1 MRIRRTSSHFPR
13 VSRANLYRSLIVGID
28 TNVIQL
34 KKVQE
39 AIEQERRLEKLP
51 VAAGASFD
59 SYQRQHQSQCMD
71 DTRVELLIQ
80 LQDWGAHHERPIFWL
95 RGMAGTGKSTISCT
109 LAHKFKSQ
117 NTLGGSFFFSR
128 GSGEANNAVNF
139 VGSLAFHLAKISP
152 AVRENVCDAIAAHSD
167 ITRQGLRNQW
177 EELISGPLSRAKFNQ
192 RPTLNLVIDAL
203 DECGSEDDIRL
214 LLQLFVEVKD
224 LTNIDLG
231 VFVTSRPEI
240 VIRHGFKDIP
250 EIIHQNLDL
259 GEIPRQIVE
268 KDISVFLRQ
277 KLGRLSRQRKLPNW
291 PSEDNIRSLVQKAD
305 CLFIYAATACRF
317 IGDTHWNPEERL
329 FDILEADSANG
340 SDTAQLDEMYMQ
352 VLRCSIFEGR
362 PEREVAK
369 LCDRFK
375 QIVGP
380 IVTLFDEL
388 SISAVAKLL
397 SMPFKSVDVALD
409 SLHSVLNVPGDS
421 ESPIRLLHPSFHD
434 FLLNETR
441 CGDKRL
447 FIQEALVHG
456 NLVTSCLG
464 AISRGL
470 SRNICNLPTPGSP
483 PQDVP
488 QEIMHNALPKHIQY
502 ACQYWVEHLAGTK
515 SDSRAQL
522 QLRQSE
528 EIHKFFQK
536 DFLHWL
542 EAMSLMDKMP
552 QGVLM
557 ITKLANMIE
566 VCAHMTRE
574 LRFPY

>member
-1 MRIRRTSSHFPR
+1 MRTRRRSSHFPWL
-13 VSRANLYRSLIVGID
+13 SRANLNSAPIFGID

-34 KKVQE
+34 RQE
-39 AIEQERRLEKLP
+39 QKAIEQERQLEKLP
-51 VAAGASFD
+51 IAAGVSFD

-71 DTRVELLIQ
+71 DTRVELLRQ

-117 NTLGGSFFFSR
+117 NTLGGNFFFSR

-139 VGSLAFHLAKISP
+139 VGTLAYHLAKISP
-152 AVRENVCDAIAAHSD
+152 EVKENLCDAIAAHSD

-177 EELISGPLSRAKFNQ
+177 KELIRGPLSRAKFKQ

-203 DECGSEDDIRL
+203 DECGSEDDVRL
-214 LLQLFVEVKD
+214 LLQLFVEVQD
-224 LTNIDLG
+224 LANLDLG

-240 VIRHGFKDIP
+240 VIRHGFKDMP

-268 KDISVFLRQ
+268 QDILVFLRQ
-277 KLGRLSRQRKLPNW
+277 KLGRLSLQHELRNW

-317 IGDTHWNPEERL
+317 IEDTDWNPEDRL
-329 FDILEADSANG
+329 SDILKADSANG
-340 SDTAQLDEMYMQ
+340 TDTAQLDEMYMQ
-352 VLRCSIFEGR
+352 VLRCSVIEGR
-362 PEREVAK
+362 PEGEVAR

-375 QIVGP
+375 QVVGP

-397 SMPFKSVDVALD
+397 SVPVKSVKVALD
-409 SLHSVLNVPGDS
+409 SLHSVLNVHDDP

-447 FIQEALVHG
+447 FIQEGLVHG
-456 NLVTSCLG
+456 NLVTNCLG
-464 AISRGL
+464 AISAGL

-483 PQDVP
+483 PQDAP
-488 QEIMHNALPKHIQY
+488 REIMHKALPKHIQY
-502 ACQYWVEHLAGTK
+502 ACQYWVDHLAGTK
-515 SDSRAQL
+515 TDSRSQL
-522 QLRQSE
+522 RLRQSE
-528 EIHKFFQK
+528 EIHRFFQK

-542 EAMSLMDKMP
+542 EAMSLMGKLP
-552 QGVLM
+552 QGVVM
-557 ITKLANMIE
+557 ITKLANMVE
-566 VCAHMTRE
+566 VCFHMI
-574 LRFPY
+574 LR

>member
-1 MRIRRTSSHFPR
+1 M
-13 VSRANLYRSLIVGID
+13 
-28 TNVIQL
+28 
-34 KKVQE
+34 
-39 AIEQERRLEKLP
+39 EQERQLEKLP
-51 VAAGASFD
+51 IAAGASFD

-71 DTRVELLIQ
+71 DTRVELLLQ
-80 LQDWGAHHERPIFWL
+80 LQEWGARHERPIFWL

-109 LAHKFKSQ
+109 LAHKFESQ
-117 NTLGGSFFFSR
+117 NTLGGNFFFSR
-128 GSGEANNAVNF
+128 GSGEANNAVHF
-139 VGSLAFHLAKISP
+139 VGTLAYHLAKVSP
-152 AVRENVCDAIAAHSD
+152 AVRKYVCEAIAAHSD

-177 EELISGPLSRAKFNQ
+177 KELISGPLSRAVFNQ

-224 LTNIDLG
+224 IMTIDLG

-240 VIRHGFKDIP
+240 VIRHGFKDMP

-268 KDISVFLRQ
+268 HDISVFLRQ
-277 KLGRLSRQRKLPNW
+277 KLGQISLQRELLEW

-305 CLFIYAATACRF
+305 CLFIYASTACRF
-317 IGDTHWNPEERL
+317 IEATDWNPEDRL
-329 FDILEADSANG
+329 SGILEADSANG
-340 SDTAQLDEMYMQ
+340 SETAQLDEMYMQ
-352 VLRCSIFEGR
+352 VLRSSVMEKR

-375 QIVGP
+375 QVVGP

-388 SISAVAKLL
+388 SISALAKLL
-397 SMPFKSVDVALD
+397 SMPDKSVEVALG
-409 SLHSVLNVPGDS
+409 SLHSVLNVPNNL

-447 FIQEALVHG
+447 FIQEALVHD
-456 NLVTSCLG
+456 NLVTTCLG
-464 AISRGL
+464 AISAGL
-470 SRNICNLPTPGSP
+470 SRNLCNLPTLGSP
-483 PQDVP
+483 SQDVRR
-488 QEIMHNALPKHIQY
+488 EIMHKALPKHIQY
-502 ACQYWVEHLAGTK
+502 ACQYWVDHLAGTI
-515 SDSRAQL
+515 SDSGVQL
-522 QLRQSE
+522 QLRHSG
-528 EIHKFFQK
+528 EIHRFFQK

-542 EAMSLMDKMP
+542 EAMSLMSKMSL
-552 QGVLM
+552 GVLM
-557 ITKLANMIE
+557 ITKLANMNE
-566 VCAHMTRE
+566 VCAHVMHE

>member
-13 VSRANLYRSLIVGID
+13 LSRANLNSSLIIGID
-28 TNVIQL
+28 ANVIQL
-34 KKVQE
+34 KEEQV
-39 AIEQERRLEKLP
+39 AIEQERQLEKLP
-51 VAAGASFD
+51 IAAGASFD
-59 SYQRQHQSQCMD
+59 SYQHQHQSQCMD
-71 DTRVELLIQ
+71 DTRVELLLQ

-95 RGMAGTGKSTISCT
+95 RGMAGTGKSTISRT
-109 LAHKFKSQ
+109 LAHRFQSQ
-117 NTLGGSFFFSR
+117 NTLGGNFFFSR

-139 VGSLAFHLAKISP
+139 VGTLAYHLAKISP
-152 AVRENVCDAIAAHSD
+152 VVSKYVCEAIAAHSD

-177 EELISGPLSRAKFNQ
+177 KELISGPLSRAEFNQ
-192 RPTLNLVIDAL
+192 PPTLNLVIDAL

-224 LTNIDLG
+224 LTTVDLG
-231 VFVTSRPEI
+231 VFITSRPEI

-268 KDISVFLRQ
+268 QDISVFLRQ
-277 KLGRLSRQRKLPNW
+277 KLGRLSSQRELPNW
-291 PSEDNIRSLVQKAD
+291 PSEDDIRSLIQKAN

-317 IGDTHWNPEERL
+317 IEDTNWDPEDRL
-329 FDILEADSANG
+329 SNILNADSANG

-352 VLRCSIFEGR
+352 VLRSSVIREL
-362 PEREVAK
+362 PEREVTK

-375 QIVGP
+375 QVVGP

-388 SISAVAKLL
+388 SISAIAKLL
-397 SMPFKSVDVALD
+397 AVPVKSVNVALG
-409 SLHSVLNVPGDS
+409 SLHSVLKIPNNL

-434 FLLNETR
+434 FLLDEMR

-447 FIQEALVHG
+447 LVQETLVHS

-464 AISRGL
+464 AISAGL
-470 SRNICNLPTPGSP
+470 SRNLCHLPTPGSP

-488 QEIMHNALPKHIQY
+488 REIMHKALPKHMQY
-502 ACQYWVEHLAGTK
+502 ACQYWVDHLAGTK
-515 SDSRAQL
+515 SDAGARVL
-522 QLRQSE
+522 HHSE
-528 EIHKFFQK
+528 ETHRFFQK

-542 EAMSLMDKMP
+542 EAMSLMGKMS
-552 QGVLM
+552 QGVRM
-557 ITKLANMIE
+557 ITKLANMNE
-566 VCAHMTRE
+566 VCALVKRE
-574 LRFPY
+574 NRLPY

>member
-13 VSRANLYRSLIVGID
+13 VSRANIYSSLIVGID
-28 TNVIQL
+28 ANVIQL
-34 KKVQE
+34 KQEQE
-39 AIEQERRLEKLP
+39 AIDQERQLEKLP
-51 VAAGASFD
+51 IAAGASFD

-71 DTRVELLIQ
+71 NTRVELLLQ

-117 NTLGGSFFFSR
+117 NTLGGNFFFSR

-139 VGSLAFHLAKISP
+139 VGTLAYQLAKRSP
-152 AVRENVCDAIAAHSD
+152 EVKGNVCDAIAAQSD

-177 EELISGPLSRAKFNQ
+177 KELISGPLSRAKFNQ
-192 RPTLNLVIDAL
+192 RPTLNFVIDAL
-203 DECGSEDDIRL
+203 DECGSEDDVRL
-214 LLQLFVEVKD
+214 LLQLFVEIKD

-240 VIRHGFKDIP
+240 VIRHGFQDIP

-259 GEIPRQIVE
+259 GEIPRPIVE
-268 KDISVFLRQ
+268 QDISVFLRQ
-277 KLGRLSRQRKLPNW
+277 KLGRLSLQHELPDW
-291 PSEDNIRSLVQKAD
+291 PSEYDIQSLIQKAD

-317 IGDTHWNPEERL
+317 IEDKNWDPEDRL
-329 FDILEADSANG
+329 SEILKADSADG

-352 VLRCSIFEGR
+352 VLRCSVFEER

-375 QIVGP
+375 RVVGP
-380 IVTLFDEL
+380 IVTFFDEL

-397 SMPFKSVDVALD
+397 SMPVKSVDVALG
-409 SLHSVLNVPGDS
+409 SLHSVLNVPDNL

-464 AISRGL
+464 AISAGL
-470 SRNICNLPTPGSP
+470 RRNICNLPTPGTS
-483 PQDVP
+483 PQDI
-488 QEIMHNALPKHIQY
+488 QRDIMYKVLPKHMQY
-502 ACQYWVEHLAGTK
+502 ACQYWVDHLAGIK
-515 SDSRAQL
+515 SESGAQL
-522 QLRQSE
+522 RLRHHGE
-528 EIHKFFQK
+528 VHKFFQK
-536 DFLHWL
+536 DFLRWL
-542 EAMSLMDKMP
+542 EAMSLMGKMS

-557 ITKLANMIE
+557 ITKLANMNE
-566 VCAHMTRE
+566 VCAHVTLE
-574 LRFPY
+574 FKFPY

>member
-1 MRIRRTSSHFPR
+1 MPTRRTSSHFPR
-13 VSRANLYRSLIVGID
+13 VSRANLNSSLIFGID
-28 TNVIQL
+28 ANVIQL
-34 KKVQE
+34 KREQK
-39 AIEQERRLEKLP
+39 AIEQERQLEKLP
-51 VAAGASFD
+51 IAAGASFD
-59 SYQRQHQSQCMD
+59 SYQCQHQAQCMD
-71 DTRVELLIQ
+71 ETRVELLQQ

-109 LAHKFKSQ
+109 LAQKLKSQ
-117 NTLGGSFFFSR
+117 NTLGGNFFFSR

-139 VGSLAFHLAKISP
+139 VGTLAYHLAKISP
-152 AVRENVCDAIAAHSD
+152 EIRENVCDAIAAHSD

-177 EELISGPLSRAKFNQ
+177 KELISGPLSRAKFNQ
-192 RPTLNLVIDAL
+192 RPTLNFVIDAL

-224 LTNIDLG
+224 LANIDLG

-250 EIIHQNLDL
+250 EIIQQNLDL
-259 GEIPRQIVE
+259 GEIPRPVVE
-268 KDISVFLRQ
+268 QDITVFLRQ
-277 KLGRLSRQRKLPNW
+277 KLGRLSLQRKLPNW
-291 PSEDNIRSLVQKAD
+291 PSEDNIQSLVQKTD

-317 IGDTHWNPEERL
+317 IEAPDWNPEDRL
-329 FDILEADSANG
+329 SDILKADSADE

-352 VLRCSIFEGR
+352 VLRCSVFEGR
-362 PEREVAK
+362 PIGEVAK
-369 LCDRFK
+369 LSDRFK

-388 SISAVAKLL
+388 SVLALAKLL
-397 SMPFKSVDVALD
+397 SMPIKYVDVALS
-409 SLHSVLNVPGDS
+409 SLHSVLNVPDNS

-464 AISRGL
+464 AISAGL

-483 PQDVP
+483 PQDVSR
-488 QEIMHNALPKHIQY
+488 EIMHKALPKHIQY
-502 ACQYWVEHLAGTK
+502 ACQYWVDHLAGTS
-515 SDSRAQL
+515 SDPRAQL
-522 QLRQSE
+522 RLRHSG
-528 EIHKFFQK
+528 EIHKFFQN

-542 EAMSLMDKMP
+542 EAMSLIGKMP
-552 QGVLM
+552 HGVLM
-557 ITKLANMIE
+557 IKQLANMIE